1 MKEPITTKELI
12 ERLENKKK
20 DIPDIMVNTDIAF
33 REAPSKTLAKIR
45 ELFNPV
51 DFDKLEF
58 EEDINDYNLSLL
70 SKEAVAKIIE
80 IIKEDELNRHTERV
94 KEADKS
100 NKINEENGWVSEHST
115 FKINPTVERE
125 LYRKKIES
133 ELEGKTEEEQL
144 EYFQKTFDDT
154 TEYLKN
160 AKSPEELL
168 ETIYD
173 RKAIQDV
180 EKVGISF
187 SEIQR
192 IKQEK
197 ELKEKEAELLLRQV
211 FNQCTDLDVDMQK
224 ILSEHYKKIE
234 KRNE

>member
-1 MKEPITTKELI
+1 MTSQT
-12 ERLENKKK
+12 
-20 DIPDIMVNTDIAF
+20 
-33 REAPSKTLAKIR
+33 S
-45 ELFNPV
+45 
-51 DFDKLEF
+51 EF
-58 EEDINDYNLSLL
+58 FYIG
-70 SKEAVAKIIE
+70 
-80 IIKEDELNRHTERV
+80 R
-94 KEADKS
+94 KS
-100 NKINEENGWVSEHST
+100 
-115 FKINPTVERE
+115 
-125 LYRKKIES
+125 
-133 ELEGKTEEEQL
+133 